1 MSPLLRLTVLAG
13 VSLAVVTGCTE
24 VPSDIGVHKHRS
36 TAARSRSWVV
46 AHHPGVAYWND
57 DPSLKGKTKILI
69 NLTTQQAFFFR
80 GRAIIGRTTIS
91 SGRRDYET
99 PPGKYRVI
107 QKDAH
112 HVSSEYGQ
120 YVARSGAV
128 LVRDA
133 DINRTRPPRGA
144 HFVGASMPYF
154 MRFTGGY
161 GMHAG
166 FVPRFRASH
175 GCIRMPT
182 AMAKHF
188 FDAAEIGTRV
198 EVIEPPTMVGR

>member
-36 TAARSRSWVV
+36 TATRPRPRAVV
-46 AHHPGVAYWND
+46 HHPSVAYWND
-57 DPSLKGKTKILI
+57 DPSLKGGTKILI
-69 NLTTQQAFFFR
+69 NLTKQQAFFFR
-80 GRAIIGRTTIS
+80 GKVVVGSTNIS

-99 PPGKYRVI
+99 PPGKYRVT

-128 LVRDA
+128 LIHDA

-144 HFVGASMPYF
+144 
-154 MRFTGGY
+154 
-161 GMHAG
+161 
-166 FVPRFRASH
+166 PRSWWTPGRADRP
-175 GCIRMPT
+175 C
-182 AMAKHF
+182 
-188 FDAAEIGTRV
+188 
-198 EVIEPPTMVGR
+198 PPAPPRRPSSSRRRRPARPRSLRWR